1 MYTAEKNLLNDFDIN
16 GARQWCM
23 PVIPASQDTKSE
35 RSHFEASLGNL
46 AGPGLNFFNKNFYNM
61 F

>member
-16 GARQWCM
+16 DARQRCM

-35 RSHFEASLGNL
+35 RSHFEASLDNL
-46 AGPGLNFFNKNFYNM
+46 VGPGLNFFNKNFYNM

>member
-16 GARQWCM
+16 DARQWYM
-23 PVIPASQDTKSE
+23 PIIPASQDSKSE

-46 AGPGLNFFNKNFYNM
+46 AGPGLNFF
-61 F
+61 